1 MNEKKYSAGIMS
13 QSFWFNEVKQFL
25 NLKKNAYNSEEI
37 KRLVIEKNLFGA
49 PNEYRAKR
57 MYGYIVNRV
66 NAIEPELADLFFSSD
81 LATQKIINLIAV
93 IRKDWLFFEFL
104 NEVYREK
111 IIVGEEILE
120 TAAGKTFFNLK
131 ETQDDTIAQWKD
143 TTKRRVQSAYF
154 NFMTESN
161 LLRFESQKKYIITQ
175 PILDI
180 SLEQYLR
187 SHGETSIVK
196 AITGE
201 Y

>member
-1 MNEKKYSAGIMS
+1 MNENNYSAGIMS
-13 QSFWFNEVKQFL
+13 QAFWFSEVRQFL
-25 NLKKNAYNSEEI
+25 NLKKNKYNSEDI
-37 KRLVIEKNLFGA
+37 KRTVVEENLFGA

-57 MYGYIVNRV
+57 IYGYILNRV
-66 NAIEPELADLFFSSD
+66 NAIEPELAELFFSSD

-93 IRKDWLFFEFL
+93 IRNDRLFFEFL
-104 NEVYREK
+104 YEVYREK
-111 IIVGEEILE
+111 IIIGEEILE
-120 TAAGKTFFNLK
+120 TAAGKTFFYLK

-161 LLRFESQKKYIITQ
+161 LLRFENKKKYAITQ

-180 SLEQYLR
+180 ALEQYLR
-187 SHGETSIVK
+187 SHGETAVVK

>member
-1 MNEKKYSAGIMS
+1 MIEQNYSAGIMS
-13 QSFWFNEVKQFL
+13 QSFWFNEFRQL
-25 NLKKNAYNSEEI
+25 LKLRTENCDTDEI
-37 KRLVIEKNLFGA
+37 KKRIIEENLFGA
-49 PNEYRAKR
+49 PNEYRAR
-57 MYGYIVNRV
+57 RIYGYLINRV
-66 NAIEPELADLFFSSD
+66 SAVEKELADLFFSSD
-81 LATQKIINLIAV
+81 LATQKLINLIAV
-93 IRKDWLFFEFL
+93 IRKDRLFFEFL
-104 NEVYREK
+104 YEVYREK
-111 IIVGEEILE
+111 IIVGEQTLE

-161 LLRFESQKKYIITQ
+161 LLRFENQKKYAITQ

-180 SLEQYLR
+180 ALEQYLR
-187 SHGETSIVK
+187 SHGETAVVK

>member
-1 MNEKKYSAGIMS
+1 MNENNYSAGIMS
-13 QSFWFNEVKQFL
+13 QAFWFSEVRQFL
-25 NLKKNAYNSEEI
+25 NLKKNKYNSEDI
-37 KRLVIEKNLFGA
+37 KRTVVEENLFGA

-57 MYGYIVNRV
+57 IYGYILNRV
-66 NAIEPELADLFFSSD
+66 NAIEPELAELFFSSD

-93 IRKDWLFFEFL
+93 IRNDRLFFEFL
-104 NEVYREK
+104 YEVYREK
-111 IIVGEEILE
+111 IIIGEEILE
-120 TAAGKTFFNLK
+120 TAAGKTFFYLK

-161 LLRFESQKKYIITQ
+161 LLRFENKKKYAITQ

-180 SLEQYLR
+180 ALEQYLR
-187 SHGETSIVK
+187 SHGETAIVK

>member
-1 MNEKKYSAGIMS
+1 MNENNYSAGIMS
-13 QSFWFNEVKQFL
+13 QSFWFNEVKRFL
-25 NLKKNAYNSEEI
+25 NLKKNGYNSEEI
-37 KRLVIEKNLFGA
+37 KRMVIDENLFGA
-49 PNEYRAKR
+49 PNEYRARR
-57 MYGYIVNRV
+57 MYGYVFNRV
-66 NAIEPELADLFFSSD
+66 NAIETDLTELFFTSD

-93 IRKDWLFFEFL
+93 IRKDRLFFEFL
-104 NEVYREK
+104 YEVYREK

-154 NFMTESN
+154 YFMTESN
-161 LLRFESQKKYIITQ
+161 LLRFESQKKYVITQ

-180 SLEQYLR
+180 ALEQYLG
-187 SHGETSIVK
+187 SHGETAIVK

>member
-1 MNEKKYSAGIMS
+1 MNENNYSAGIMS
-13 QSFWFNEVKQFL
+13 QSFWFSEVKQFL
-25 NLKKNAYNSEEI
+25 NLKKSGYNSEEI
-37 KRLVIEKNLFGA
+37 KRMVIVENLFGA

-57 MYGYIVNRV
+57 MYGYIFNRA
-66 NAIEPELADLFFSSD
+66 NTIETELEELFFSSD

-93 IRKDWLFFEFL
+93 IRKDRLFFEFL
-104 NEVYREK
+104 YEVYREK
-111 IIVGEEILE
+111 IIVGEQTLE

-161 LLRFESQKKYIITQ
+161 LLRFEIQKKYAITQ

-180 SLEQYLR
+180 ALEQYLR
-187 SHGETSIVK
+187 SHGETAVVK